1 MPEKLK
7 RTVAIL
13 YQLCFGLSQ
22 KSNFL
27 QEDNGCIFEVAIFR
41 RLALKPGVF
50 WAQVVQAI
58 F

>member
-13 YQLCFGLSQ
+13 YQLCSGLSQ

-27 QEDNGCIFEVAIFR
+27 QEDNGLFFAVLQY
-41 RLALKPGVF
+41 LAD
-50 WAQVVQAI
+50 WH
-58 F
+58 